1 MYFSESE
8 EWLVVLAASVII
20 IGLLV
25 KSYRDYKSMT
35 AEMNKKIQRQKDD
48 EAYIKKLKKVVD
60 EKNEEL
66 QKMIKNQKKPRN
78 ETHSNA
84 CLSLRK

>member
-35 AEMNKKIQRQKDD
+35 ADMNKKIKRQKDD
-48 EAYIKKLKKVVD
+48 EAYIKKLKDVVD
-60 EKNEEL
+60 KKNEQL
-66 QKMIKNQKKPRN
+66 QKIIDNQKKY
-78 ETHSNA
+78 
-84 CLSLRK
+84 LG

>member
-35 AEMNKKIQRQKDD
+35 ADMNKKIKRQKDD
-48 EAYIKKLKKVVD
+48 EAYIKKLKDVVD
-60 EKNEEL
+60 KKNEQL
-66 QKMIKNQKKPRN
+66 QRHFAASWGKAREKDRHVCSREIG
-78 ETHSNA
+78 
-84 CLSLRK
+84 